1 MDPGVYRDPKEVAF
15 LQTIEQTKIAFNIL
29 KHFSEI
35 AAKND
40 NDKHIVMNMQYSMK
54 HLYEQLER
62 MGREWEHYQLMK
74 NPNTPLQSTVRGMG
88 ALKADEAIAVLKMR
102 QNK

>member
-15 LQTIEQTKIAFNIL
+15 LQTIENTKIAFNIV

-35 AAKND
+35 AQKND
-40 NDKHIVMNMQYSMK
+40 NDKHIVMNMQYTMK
-54 HLYEQLER
+54 HLYEQIER
-62 MGREWEHYQLMK
+62 MGREWEYHLNRK
-74 NPNTPLQSTVRGMG
+74 NPDLPLNSTIKGMG
-88 ALKADEAIAVLKMR
+88 SLTAEEAMAIIKMR